1 MGSNS
6 VPSLAWLLPLNPSS
20 LKIRN
25 EIQDDYQANTFG
37 LEVKNLIQHYMTLKC
52 N

>member
-6 VPSLAWLLPLNPSS
+6 VPSLPGHLP

-25 EIQDDYQANTFG
+25 EIQDNYQASTFG
-37 LEVKNLIQHYMTLKC
+37 LEVKKPPPTLHYAEM
-52 N
+52 